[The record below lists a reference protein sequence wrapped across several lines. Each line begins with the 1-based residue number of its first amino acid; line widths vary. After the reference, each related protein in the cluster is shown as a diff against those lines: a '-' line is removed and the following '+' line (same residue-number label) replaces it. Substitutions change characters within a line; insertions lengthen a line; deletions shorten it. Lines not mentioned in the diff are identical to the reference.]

1 MNELDYL
8 KLELDKIQEEYEVVV
23 LKGAADLDLNYYLLQ
38 NCLFFIDEI
47 KRFWLER
54 KELLRYCW
62 DRITDQNDC
71 FMLSAAIHLQVASDN
86 QYSFKAV
93 GNYQLLPDPFI
104 KMEKFLRASN
114 SVVESEE
121 IERQFRSVVKDT
133 TNILENYTHD
143 FQFIDISVLGGPP
156 EDDRMETI
164 EKGYVNFIS
173 QAFQADDLNTFAS
186 NLSTYELI
194 EAALH
199 PYIRETLI
207 FSDSDDAKLCLGER
221 VEKFL
226 DRQNT
231 IARTHIPEN
240 VLDRFYMAVFC
251 LYSQAVDTIL
261 KCISVGIYPFFR
273 SDVPVK
279 YFYMLTLGHPE
290 DETMLEFIWKSI
302 VGYFIGKEI
311 EQLDIAKIPFDEY
324 AAYLKTELPYQKV
337 ISSLQIDKGQVATC
351 SITEVAKA
359 VKPIINK
366 LNMDLCVQLQ

>member
-1 MNELDYL
+1 MQELDYL
-8 KLELDKIQEEYEVVV
+8 KLELDRIQEEYKVVV

-38 NCLFFIDEI
+38 NCFFFIDEI

-54 KELLRYCW
+54 KELLRFCW
-62 DRITDQNDC
+62 DRITDQDDC
-71 FMLSAAIHLQVASDN
+71 FLLSAAIYLQVASDN

-143 FQFIDISVLGGPP
+143 FKFIDVSVLGGPS

-173 QAFQADDLNTFAS
+173 QAFNTDDLNTFAS

-194 EAALH
+194 ETALH
-199 PYIRETLI
+199 PYIREILI
-207 FSDSDDAKLCLGER
+207 FSDSDDGKLCLGER

-226 DRQNT
+226 ERQKT
-231 IARTHIPEN
+231 ITRTHLPEN
-240 VLDRFYMAVFC
+240 AFDRFSMAVFC

-279 YFYMLTLGHPE
+279 YFYMLTFGHPE
-290 DETMLEFIWKSI
+290 DEPVLEFIWKSI

-311 EQLDIAKIPFDEY
+311 EQLDIAKIPFDDY
-324 AAYLKTELPYQKV
+324 AAYLKTELPYEKIV
-337 ISSLQIDKGQVATC
+337 SSLQIEKGEVATC

-359 VKPIINK
+359 VRCVINK
-366 LNMDLCVQLQ
+366 LKIDLYVQVQ